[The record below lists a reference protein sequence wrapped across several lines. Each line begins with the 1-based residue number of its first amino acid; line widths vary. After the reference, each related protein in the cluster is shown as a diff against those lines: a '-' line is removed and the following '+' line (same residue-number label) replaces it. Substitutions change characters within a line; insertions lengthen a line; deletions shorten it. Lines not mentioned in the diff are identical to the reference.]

1 MLTPHQSAFPY
12 ALERDPAVEAEIDQ
26 FAVIYPFPLDEF
38 QRDAIRT
45 LIRGDSVMV
54 AAPTGTGK
62 TVVAEYGVYDAFKRT
77 GRVLY
82 TTPIKALSNQ
92 KFRDLRALYGDE
104 VGLLTGDVS
113 ENRDAR
119 VVVMTTEVLRNMLLQ
134 TPWDLDLV
142 DCIIFD
148 EIHYLADQERGTTWE
163 ESIIL
168 CPEHIRLICLSATVS
183 NAGEIAAWISRTHR
197 PIRLITHTVRAVPL
211 SLYYFVDGK
220 LHETI
225 DQHGELVRDFPHTGG
240 ELKRQAGRS
249 GPHGRRLAERATG
262 DMEEPQPREI
272 IDALAAKEM
281 LPAIYFLFSRNDCQ
295 TFAERLAVMRPHL
308 VNPVQGA
315 QIEQTLASYL
325 SALRPEDRDLDQV
338 QLIAS
343 LARKGIGFHHAGL
356 LPVLK
361 QLVEVLFS
369 RGLMQV
375 VFATDTL
382 ALGVNMPARS
392 VIIGRMT
399 KWDGRRRRV
408 LTPNEFQQMAGR
420 AGRRGMDAFG
430 HVIVPYSPWISF
442 RDTLA
447 IATGPLDPVRSAFAV
462 RYNTVL
468 NLWDPPHG
476 DRVRNMLQQSLAQFQ
491 TSQRIRLLENDIV
504 EVAGDIVGVSKGC
517 LIGLDGGDELL
528 EDYRVLN
535 ATLTTAQHKERRAKE
550 RLAQVDRART
560 AAPWPEPGRQALRRA
575 FRTAPIGLLAH
586 HREHGWGVYLGRG
599 AQGGVGIFLFGRT
612 IQLVPEY
619 RQIDYLSD
627 NKIVRVPEGLI
638 DPPGTVSDATELVP
652 KNEIVNL
659 WRRVKRLDLPRLDE
673 IALAHRVKEET
684 RLAAEMEHL
693 QHDLDDAGAQ
703 VISIQQVREE
713 HPCHRCPVRKE
724 HRDALVQI
732 ERLEKERR
740 ALEEILAREVDAE
753 EARIRGVLRG
763 IRDVLHR
770 FGYLHR
776 GYPTAK
782 ADMLADIFDN
792 DGLILCEM
800 IDRRMLGRLAPED
813 LAEVFSWFSFDRD
826 FRYSNHYTLPQELVL
841 FRRRLEDLE
850 HAVLGEER
858 DNGLFISQGHNPSF
872 YGAARDWCR
881 GATMV
886 DISETIELSE
896 GDLVLTFN
904 KTIDLMR
911 QVREMLADVMPEHPL
926 RAPLHEAERL
936 LRRGIVEQ
944 SLTLGFTPIDLQEPD
959 EPEAE
964 TDPVGED
971 STAAV

>member
-1 MLTPHQSAFPY
+1 
-12 ALERDPAVEAEIDQ
+12 
-26 FAVIYPFPLDEF
+26 
-38 QRDAIRT
+38 
-45 LIRGDSVMV
+45 
-54 AAPTGTGK
+54 
-62 TVVAEYGVYDAFKRT
+62 
-77 GRVLY
+77 
-82 TTPIKALSNQ
+82 
-92 KFRDLRALYGDE
+92 
-104 VGLLTGDVS
+104 
-113 ENRDAR
+113 
-119 VVVMTTEVLRNMLLQ
+119 
-134 TPWDLDLV
+134 
-142 DCIIFD
+142 
-148 EIHYLADQERGTTWE
+148 
-163 ESIIL
+163 
-168 CPEHIRLICLSATVS
+168 
-183 NAGEIAAWISRTHR
+183 
-197 PIRLITHTVRAVPL
+197 VPL

-272 IDALAAKEM
+272 IDALAAKDM

-295 TFAERLAVMRPHL
+295 AFAERLAVMRPHL
-308 VNPVQGA
+308 IGPAQAA
-315 QIEQTLASYL
+315 QIEQTIASYL
-325 SALRPEDRDLDQV
+325 AALRTEDLELDQV
-338 QLIAS
+338 QLMTS

-356 LPVLK
+356 LPILK

-392 VIIGRMT
+392 VVIGRMT

-535 ATLTTAQHKERRAKE
+535 ATLTTAQHKERRAKD
-550 RLAQVDRART
+550 RLGQADRARG

-575 FRTAPIGLLAH
+575 FRAAPIGLLVH

-599 AQGGVGIFLFGRT
+599 AQGGVGLFLFDASIR
-612 IQLVPEY
+612 LVPEY

-627 NKIVRVPEGLI
+627 NKIVRVPEGLVE
-638 DPPGTVSDATELVP
+638 PPPSVTDATDLVP

-659 WRRVKRLDLPRLDE
+659 WRRVKRLGLPQLDE
-673 IALAHRVKEET
+673 IAREHRAKEDT
-684 RLAAEMEHL
+684 RLAAEVDRL
-693 QHDLDDAGAQ
+693 QHDVEDAQQQ
-703 VISIQQVREE
+703 VVAIQQVRED

-724 HRDALVQI
+724 HRDALVQL

-800 IDRRMLGRLAPED
+800 IDRRMLERLTPED

-826 FRYSNHYTLPQELVL
+826 FRYSNRYTLSDQLVL

-886 DISETIELSE
+886 EISETIELSE

-926 RAPLHEAERL
+926 RTPLHEAERL

-959 EPEAE
+959 EPEDE
-964 TDPVGED
+964 TDADGQ
-971 STAAV
+971 AAEISL